1 MQYTTVS
8 QFTNMISV
16 YKGAISTVFRAKCLE
31 TGRKLIV
38 KIYFRE
44 KMNSKQVH
52 KLERELE
59 LQKLV
64 KNCPYVCNL
73 VDNFDEGNKTHII
86 LEDCEG
92 GDLFKK
98 MMKQGGSIAESRAC
112 TEVIVPL
119 LRVLETLDK
128 LNIIHRDIK
137 PENIFLTGS
146 GQIRLGDF
154 GLAIDCSKEIPF
166 YRSGEAELCTSIFFG
181 VMRSSAFPRPYHASS
196 KRLLTIVLG
205 YFCRHPRLYGPR
217 SSHQPLHKARGG

>member
-1 MQYTTVS
+1 MEYTSVG

-16 YKGAISTVFRAKCLE
+16 YKGAISTVFRAKCVE

-38 KIYFRE
+38 KIYFQD
-44 KMNSKQVH
+44 KMNSKQLH

-59 LQKLV
+59 LQILLKD
-64 KNCPYVCNL
+64 CPYVCHL
-73 VDNFDEGNKTHII
+73 VGHFDEGNKTHIV

-92 GDLFKK
+92 GDLFKT
-98 MMKQGGSIAESRAC
+98 MMKQGGSIAEARTC

-166 YRSGEAELCTSIFFG
+166 YRSGETELCTSWG
-181 VMRSSAFPRPYHASS
+181 
-196 KRLLTIVLG
+196 L
-205 YFCRHPRLYGPR
+205 
-217 SSHQPLHKARGG
+217 